1 MGGNKGWEKIKLN
14 TTANPK
20 NISKVLV
27 LQGGVSEEKEVSDST
42 AESCIEA
49 LKRINLVVEA
59 VSINSNNIHNL
70 AEVIKSQN
78 PDVIFNALHGGI
90 GENGTIQGLFE
101 TLKIPY
107 THSGVLSSATAMDKF
122 ISKKIFKT
130 SGLPVIED
138 LLLGGEEQLH
148 EVPFEPPFVIKPNSG
163 GSSVGIHFIKVEEQ
177 IEEVGRIVTDQDR
190 EYILEKYIPGRELTV
205 AVLNGKPL
213 TVTDIITDDWYNYDA
228 KYKNGGSEH
237 IVPADIPQEIFD
249 LCINYAV
256 TAHNTLGCRGITRSD
271 FRWNEKNGKE
281 GLYILELNTQPGM
294 TKTSLVPEQAKYI
307 GLDLQYICLE
317 LIKDA
322 SCNK

>member
-1 MGGNKGWEKIKLN
+1 MGGNKGREKITLN

-27 LQGGVSEEKEVSDST
+27 LQGGVSEEKEVSVST
-42 AESCIEA
+42 AESCIDA
-49 LKRINLVVEA
+49 LKSINLDVDA
-59 VSINSNNIHNL
+59 VSVDSNNIHDL
-70 AEVIKSQN
+70 AAVIKSQN
-78 PDVIFNALHGGI
+78 PDIIFNALHGGI

-122 ISKKIFKT
+122 ISKKIFKS

-138 LLLGGEEQLH
+138 LLLGKEEQLDQI
-148 EVPFEPPFVIKPNSG
+148 PFAPPFVIKPNSG
-163 GSSVGIHFIKVEEQ
+163 GSSVGIHFIKFEEQ
-177 IEEVGRIVTDQDR
+177 IEEVGRIVADQDR
-190 EYILEKYIPGRELTV
+190 EYLMEKYIPGRELTV
-205 AVLNGKPL
+205 AVLNGTPL
-213 TVTDIITDDWYNYDA
+213 TVTDIITDNWYNYDA

-256 TAHNTLGCRGITRSD
+256 IAHNTLGCRGITRSD

-294 TKTSLVPEQAKYI
+294 TKTSLVPEQAKFV
-307 GLDLQYICLE
+307 GLDLQYICRE

>member
-14 TTANPK
+14 TTASPK

-49 LKRINLVVEA
+49 LKRINLDVDA
-59 VSINSNNIHNL
+59 VSINSNNINDL
-70 AEVIKSQN
+70 AEVIKSQK
-78 PDVIFNALHGGI
+78 PDIIFNALHGGI

-122 ISKKIFKT
+122 ISKKIFKA

-138 LLLGGEEQLH
+138 LLLGREEQLH
-148 EVPFEPPFVIKPNSG
+148 QIPFAPPFVIKPNSG
-163 GSSVGIHFIKVEEQ
+163 GSSVGIHFIKFKEQ
-177 IEEVGRIVTDQDR
+177 FEEVGRIIADQDR
-190 EYILEKYIPGRELTV
+190 EYLLEKYIPGRELTV
-205 AVLNGKPL
+205 AVLNGRPL
-213 TVTDIITDDWYNYDA
+213 TVTDIVTDDWYNYDA
-228 KYKNGGSEH
+228 KYRNGGSEH

>member
-1 MGGNKGWEKIKLN
+1 MKNKRAYLVITSGGTKLNSKEDFLTPWLKFILNFFGIEKIDIICADQMSLDY
-14 TTANPK
+14 
-20 NISKVLV
+20 
-27 LQGGVSEEKEVSDST
+27 EKSM
-42 AESCIEA
+42 
-49 LKRINLVVEA
+49 
-59 VSINSNNIHNL
+59 
-70 AEVIKSQN
+70 KS
-78 PDVIFNALHGGI
+78 A
-90 GENGTIQGLFE
+90 
-101 TLKIPY
+101 
-107 THSGVLSSATAMDKF
+107 
-122 ISKKIFKT
+122 
-130 SGLPVIED
+130 
-138 LLLGGEEQLH
+138 
-148 EVPFEPPFVIKPNSG
+148 
-163 GSSVGIHFIKVEEQ
+163 EEQ
-177 IEEVGRIVTDQDR
+177 IEKVKRIVADRDR
-190 EYILEKYIPGRELTV
+190 EYLLEKYIPGRELTV
-205 AVLNGKPL
+205 AVLNGRPL
-213 TVTDIITDDWYNYDA
+213 TVTDIVTEDWYNYDA

>member
-1 MGGNKGWEKIKLN
+1 MN
-14 TTANPK
+14 TSVNSK

-27 LQGGVSEEKEVSDST
+27 LHGGVSEEKEVSNST
-42 AESCIEA
+42 AKSCIEA
-49 LKRINLVVEA
+49 LNQTNLNVQA
-59 VSINSNNIHNL
+59 VSINSANIH
-70 AEVIKSQN
+70 EFTEIVKTKN

-90 GENGTIQGLFE
+90 GEDGTIQGLFE

-107 THSGVLSSATAMDKF
+107 THSGVLPSAMAMDKF
-122 ISKKIFKT
+122 ISKKIFKA

-138 LLLGGEEQLH
+138 ILLIGGNQLNRI
-148 EVPFEPPFVIKPNSG
+148 PFAPPFVIKPNNG
-163 GSSVGIHFIKVEEQ
+163 GSSVGIHFIKCEEQ
-177 IEEVGRIVTDQDR
+177 IEEVRRFASDQDR
-190 EYILEKYIPGRELTV
+190 KYLLEKYIPGRELTV
-205 AVLNGKPL
+205 AVLNGRPL
-213 TVTDIITDDWYNYDA
+213 TVTDIVTDDWYNYDA
-228 KYKNGGSEH
+228 KYKSGGSEH
-237 IVPADIPQEIFD
+237 LVPADIPQEIFD

-256 TAHNTLGCRGITRSD
+256 TAHNSLGCRGITRSD

-281 GLYILELNTQPGM
+281 GLYLLELNTQPGM

>member
-49 LKRINLVVEA
+49 LKRINLDVDA

-78 PDVIFNALHGGI
+78 PDIIFNALHGGI

-122 ISKKIFKT
+122 ISKKIFKS

-148 EVPFEPPFVIKPNSG
+148 EIPFAPPFVIKPNSG
-163 GSSVGIHFIKVEEQ
+163 GSSVGIHFIKFEEQ
-177 IEEVGRIVTDQDR
+177 IEEVRRIVTDQDR
-190 EYILEKYIPGRELTV
+190 EYLLEKYIPGRELTV
-205 AVLNGKPL
+205 AVLNGRPL
-213 TVTDIITDDWYNYDA
+213 TVTDIVTDDWYNYDA